1 MVTRPYL
8 SITTLNI
15 NGLNAPMKRQRLTKK
30 RKRVY
35 CLQENHLTTRDTYRL
50 KVMARKK
57 LFCENGE
64 QKKVGRTILI
74 SDKRILSKDHYKRQ
88 RRLHYIISKGSIKE
102 EAIYTQSRKTS
113 IQEANAIDN

>member
-8 SITTLNI
+8 SITTLSI

-30 RKRVY
+30 RKRVH
-35 CLQENHLTTRDTYRL
+35 CLQEYHLATRDTYRL

-64 QKKVGRTILI
+64 KNKVETTLLI
-74 SDKRILSKDHYKRQ
+74 SNKWALIKYHYRRQ
-88 RRLHYIISKGSIKE
+88 RSLHYLIIKVSIQE
-102 EAIYTQSRKTS
+102 EAVCTQCRSTS
-113 IQEANAIDN
+113 IQEANANNY